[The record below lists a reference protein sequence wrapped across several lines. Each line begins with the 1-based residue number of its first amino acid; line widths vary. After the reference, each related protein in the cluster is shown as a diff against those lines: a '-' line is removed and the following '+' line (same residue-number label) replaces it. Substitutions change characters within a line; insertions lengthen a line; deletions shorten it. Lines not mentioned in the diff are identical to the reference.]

1 MDEFDIEAF
10 IADPTILVLDSLKK
24 ADLLAK
30 AQHYKL
36 PTTTTQKKGD
46 VKKLIRQYLI
56 DEELVPEE
64 ETETIVPSTAMLE
77 LKRLEFQE
85 KEKERESQ
93 LRLKELEIRDKEL
106 SVQLRLRE
114 LEREREPTTPAPVH
128 QVSTFDVSKHIKFV
142 PPFQEKEVDKYFLH
156 FEKIATSLEWPQ
168 DSWMLLL
175 QSVLIGKA
183 REVYSGMSIEQSS
196 QYNHV
201 KAAILKAYELVPE
214 AYRQNFKKGE
224 KQTYTEFA
232 REKEALFDRWCSSK
246 EVAREFEKLRQ
257 LVLIEEFKACVPVN
271 IKTYI
276 DEQKAT
282 TLQQA
287 AVLADDYSLTHRGTF
302 YPSDVGIGSFIGSK
316 DKSSSTSLN
325 HPSRSNSGNPR
336 NQTDPR
342 TSGRSRSV
350 VCNYCHRRGHV
361 MAECWSLQKKKADA
375 VVYTVKQPDSVSSQ
389 GNQRV
394 PVSKP
399 ESTYLPFTSKG
410 VVSLTED
417 GETVP
422 IMILRD
428 TGATQSLMVQNIL
441 PFHNQGSLGASVL
454 IQGIELGVVKVPLHR
469 VFLKSDL
476 VSGCVTVGL
485 RPTLPFEGIDL
496 ILGNDL
502 AGNKVN
508 LQPELQVMDEPEPE
522 PPNGEMPITFPACVV
537 TRAAARRARDSQ
549 ETEEWIWW

>member
-10 IADPTILVLDSLKK
+10 IADPTVLVLDSLKK
-24 ADLLAK
+24 ADLLAI

-36 PTTTTQKKGD
+36 PTNTTQKKGD

-64 ETETIVPSTAMLE
+64 EGEPIVSATAMLE

-93 LRLKELEIRDKEL
+93 VRLKELEIREKEL

-114 LEREREPTTPAPVH
+114 LERERESPTPTPVRT
-128 QVSTFDVSKHIKFV
+128 VSTFDVSKHIKFV

-214 AYRQNFKKGE
+214 AYRQNFRNYKKGE

-276 DEQKAT
+276 DEQKAI

-287 AVLADDYSLTHRGTF
+287 AVLADDYSLTH
-302 YPSDVGIGSFIGSK
+302 
-316 DKSSSTSLN
+316 
-325 HPSRSNSGNPR
+325 
-336 NQTDPR
+336 
-342 TSGRSRSV
+342 
-350 VCNYCHRRGHV
+350 
-361 MAECWSLQKKKADA
+361 
-375 VVYTVKQPDSVSSQ
+375 
-389 GNQRV
+389 
-394 PVSKP
+394 
-399 ESTYLPFTSKG
+399 
-410 VVSLTED
+410 
-417 GETVP
+417 
-422 IMILRD
+422 
-428 TGATQSLMVQNIL
+428 
-441 PFHNQGSLGASVL
+441 
-454 IQGIELGVVKVPLHR
+454 
-469 VFLKSDL
+469 
-476 VSGCVTVGL
+476 
-485 RPTLPFEGIDL
+485 
-496 ILGNDL
+496 
-502 AGNKVN
+502 
-508 LQPELQVMDEPEPE
+508 
-522 PPNGEMPITFPACVV
+522 
-537 TRAAARRARDSQ
+537 
-549 ETEEWIWW
+549 